1 MKLYGKDI
9 PPSTVVAVSVGAV
22 AAALVANRFM
32 ALAERYPRDM
42 AKGIG
47 YAAGSLLDLDA
58 APPFTFSASQM
69 ALSVTLVAFVVV
81 FVAFFN
87 YVSKGTFRRGEEHG
101 SSRFATREEMLPFG
115 QQDVPMANV
124 LLSRDVKLRYK
135 RGRDFK
141 YERNRNVI
149 VFGGSGSGKTRGYV
163 KPNLMQIPA
172 EETCPKNMA
181 LDALDSFSRSFV
193 VTDPK
198 GMTRVETGHAFAAH
212 GYKIKEINV
221 VDWSSCMHMNP
232 LKYIHSEEE
241 VQSFVTCF
249 LKNTTPPDA
258 TPSDPFWPNSERKFL
273 EALINYVLTEL
284 PEADRN
290 LPSVFSLLDMA
301 EYDPKHPGMSGL
313 DILMYQLETG
323 TAYIPDEAGDPDDE
337 DSKASDYSVRRPA
350 SGAAGPPASAS
361 PWKRIADPQPNHPAV
376 RAYRDVM
383 SGAEETIQSILISV
397 KVRVGPLRPKMI
409 EEKLRYDEL
418 ELDQFG
424 EQKMIL
430 YAVPHDQD
438 STYNFLFAMV
448 IWQMLKLLSDKAL
461 KEHAD
466 IGGALPVGVDFI
478 LDEAGNF
485 YIPDLQNTVATC
497 RSRNIGLSIILQSN
511 AQLKSR
517 YKDDAATIVD
527 NCDSLVF
534 LGGKSQET
542 NKELEELIGQ
552 QTVTTDNTGETK
564 SREHSMST
572 TIAQHARALM
582 QASEIAK
589 MDRSDCLVFIT
600 GANPWLGKK
609 YDITAHPMY
618 DWVDPGHKGAK
629 YKRGFNFLAYQQD
642 KDYTLH
648 DTELEVE
655 AALSLESCPVP
666 SPHGGPDKVPGYEV
680 AWEVRVRNVGA
691 EAEGAPARH
700 TAFSF
705 GGEFVADTRIA
716 ADATDG
722 SAASRDL
729 EQNISPYCE
738 AGGLVWGRFP
748 ARSNRRDYA
757 TGDDVIEYNSYS
769 RRYQLLE
776 QNIEAG
782 GELYYRFGYEISA
795 EELDAHCAVAHAV
808 TPVER
813 PFVDLDFELTLQLHC
828 ATADVM
834 CERVAETVRL
844 TSSPKPK
851 SPGARAEGAPSRGA
865 ALSLLPRTA
874 RREQLGEWGSG
885 QDEGEE
891 EDEPRRFALP
901 HLSKGR

>member
-1 MKLYGKDI
+1 MKLYGKDV
-9 PPSTVVAVSVGAV
+9 PNSTIVAVSVGAV
-22 AAALVANRFM
+22 AAAVLANRFV

-42 AKGIG
+42 TKGVG
-47 YAAGSLLDLDA
+47 YAAGALLDPSA
-58 APPFTFSASQM
+58 APITTFSSSEM
-69 ALSVTLVAFVVV
+69 ALAATLVAFVVV

-101 SSRFATREEMLPFG
+101 SSRFATREEMAPFG

-124 LLSRDVKLRYK
+124 LLARDVKLRYK
-135 RGRDFK
+135 RGKDFK

-163 KPNLMQIPA
+163 KPNLMQIAA
-172 EETCPKNMA
+172 EETCPKGMT
-181 LDALDSFSRSFV
+181 LSSLDSFSRSFV

-198 GMTRVETGHAFAAH
+198 GMTRIETGHAFAAH
-212 GYKIKEINV
+212 GYKIKEVNV
-221 VDWSSCMHMNP
+221 VDWSSCMHLNP

-241 VQSFVTCF
+241 VQSFVTCL

-258 TPSDPFWPNSERKFL
+258 SASDPFWPNSERKFL

-290 LPSVFSLLDMA
+290 LPSVFALLDMA

-323 TAYIPDEAGDPDDE
+323 MAYMPDDE
-337 DSKASDYSVRRPA
+337 EAEEESKGADFSARSAEADASPA
-350 SGAAGPPASAS
+350 GSS
-361 PWKRIADPQPNHPAV
+361 PWKRVAEPQPNHPAV

-418 ELDQFG
+418 ELDKFG

-461 KEHAD
+461 KDHD
-466 IGGALPVGVDFI
+466 GSLPIGVDFI

-572 TIAQHARALM
+572 TIAQHGRALM

-609 YDITAHPMY
+609 YDITSHPMY

-629 YKRGFNFLAYQQD
+629 FERGFNFLAYQQD

-648 DTELEVE
+648 DADLAVE
-655 AALSLESCPVP
+655 AELTLSSCPVP
-666 SPHGGPDKVPGYEV
+666 DPLGTGDEVPGYEV
-680 AWEVRVRNVGA
+680 SWEVRVKNTSSEEDGS
-691 EAEGAPARH
+691 PARH

-705 GGEFVADTRIA
+705 GGEFVVETRVSA
-716 ADATDG
+716 EEREGSAT
-722 SAASRDL
+722 AASRDL
-729 EQNISPYCE
+729 KRSISPYCE
-738 AGGLVWGRFP
+738 AGGLSWRRFP

-757 TGDDVIEYNSYS
+757 TGDDVIAYNRYS

-795 EELDAHCAVAHAV
+795 AELDAHCGVSSV
-808 TPVER
+808 TTPDER
-813 PFVDLDFELTLQLHC
+813 PFVDLDFELTMQLHC

-834 CERVAETVRL
+834 CERLSETVRL
-844 TSSPKPK
+844 VSVPKALAA
-851 SPGARAEGAPSRGA
+851 GARAGSAPSRSA
-865 ALSLLPRTA
+865 SLNLLPETS
-874 RREQLGEWGSG
+874 RREALGEWGN
-885 QDEGEE
+885 EE
-891 EDEPRRFALP
+891 EEDPDDEPRRLRPALFG
-901 HLSKGR
+901 KRG